1 MALLSGPDQVI
12 FCALYAQGLDILQCC
27 NTEIVENSDT
37 SQMFIL
43 FVVVLFCTECTFSHC
58 KCLEK
63 IAANV
68 VINIVG
74 HHCSTGTL
82 CLCTPCL
89 PVCEQSFQNIYHIA
103 SGDMISLTTAKRRYA
118 DYSLCFHNLGV
129 LFSPPMPTLQIYV
142 SFCPSWFTTW
152 RLNVRRLILKKK
164 RCAYSK
170 KKNHKIKK

>member
-1 MALLSGPDQVI
+1 MDHLDIYNFICGPYNSLNLRIIQLWIYWISNPPVALLSGPDQVI

-118 DYSLCFHNLGV
+118 DYSLRMI
-129 LFSPPMPTLQIYV
+129 LFP
-142 SFCPSWFTTW
+142 
-152 RLNVRRLILKKK
+152 
-164 RCAYSK
+164 
-170 KKNHKIKK
+170 